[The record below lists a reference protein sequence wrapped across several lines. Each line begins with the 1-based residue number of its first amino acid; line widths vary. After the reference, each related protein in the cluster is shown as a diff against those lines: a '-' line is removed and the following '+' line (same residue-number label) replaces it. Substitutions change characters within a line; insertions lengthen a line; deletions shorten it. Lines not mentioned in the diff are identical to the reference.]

1 MKIVS
6 ISLLD
11 KIRQVNRESSN
22 LYSQM
27 KKYSKIPEN
36 IDNFIPMASD
46 YLESCAAVVFA
57 YLFGGLAKGEQRPL
71 SDVDIAV
78 YFSGKV
84 DFSEEKLTILGSL
97 NDILTTDEIDL
108 VLLNTAPLS
117 LEIKI
122 LENKKV
128 LVDKAP
134 FFRHR
139 YESMVMRKY
148 FDFSVMESGILRRR
162 FSVG

>member
-1 MKIVS
+1 
-6 ISLLD
+6 
-11 KIRQVNRESSN
+11 
-22 LYSQM
+22 M
-27 KKYSKIPEN
+27 KKYSKLPEN
-36 IDNFIPMASD
+36 IDNLLPKASD
-46 YLESCAAVVFA
+46 YLESCEEVLFA
-57 YLFGGLAKGEQRPL
+57 YLFGGLAKGRQRPL

-78 YFSGKV
+78 YFFGAVDLAGK
-84 DFSEEKLTILGSL
+84 KLTILGRL

-122 LENKKV
+122 LENKKL
-128 LVDKAP
+128 LVDKDP

-139 YESMVMRKY
+139 YESMVIRKY

-162 FSVG
+162 FLGG